1 MNFSVSLSTLPEVV
15 VGPGAGVVGGVGAG
29 VGADTGDGVVAGGG
43 GEVVVGNVGQSSS
56 TFVFV
61 RVIVLLESYCEP
73 SGRRIVSPHLRL

>member
-1 MNFSVSLSTLPEVV
+1 MNLSVSLSTLP
-15 VGPGAGVVGGVGAG
+15 GAGAGAGAGVVAGVGAG

-43 GEVVVGNVGQSSS
+43 GVVVVGDDGQSSS

>member
-1 MNFSVSLSTLPEVV
+1 MNLSVSLSNLHEVV
-15 VGPGAGVVGGVGAG
+15 VGAGAGVVGGVGAG

-43 GEVVVGNVGQSSS
+43 GEVVVGDDGQNSS